1 MSLDGDDAADA
12 TPPAPFQLQPAPN
25 PEWTPGTKQP
35 LPFANDAMLP
45 FDPKDLKSC
54 YPLMI
59 SAVVPRPIAFV
70 SSLSADG
77 VGNLSPFSYATVIS
91 HDPPCV
97 MFSACRK
104 PGGAK
109 KDTWANIEA
118 TKEFVVCVMS
128 EWFVN
133 AANHTCGN
141 FDAEDDEF
149 DLSGLTRVP
158 SAKVKPPRVKESAF
172 HMECKLRHSYDVTNA
187 DGVVTATAIVGEVV
201 MFHIHEAVA
210 NVEWEGKPRVDM
222 ARYAPVCRLGG
233 DTYGRVGSGYDLPR
247 PDRPAAG
254 R

>member
-12 TPPAPFQLQPAPN
+12 TPPASFQLQPAPN

-128 EWFVN
+128 
-133 AANHTCGN
+133 
-141 FDAEDDEF
+141 
-149 DLSGLTRVP
+149 
-158 SAKVKPPRVKESAF
+158 
-172 HMECKLRHSYDVTNA
+172 
-187 DGVVTATAIVGEVV
+187 
-201 MFHIHEAVA
+201 
-210 NVEWEGKPRVDM
+210 
-222 ARYAPVCRLGG
+222 
-233 DTYGRVGSGYDLPR
+233 
-247 PDRPAAG
+247 
-254 R
+254 